1 VADQSPTLDSRKG
14 VWVFQGIISGG
25 GSLSDWQ
32 RIERSTLRSLSAGF
46 CVLPKKFSLFPA
58 DVVAP
63 NGGLLGAL
71 DGVRN

>member
-1 VADQSPTLDSRKG
+1 
-14 VWVFQGIISGG
+14 
-25 GSLSDWQ
+25 LSDWQ
-32 RIERSTLRSLSAGF
+32 RIERSTLRSLSVGF
-46 CVLPKKFSLFPA
+46 CVLPKKFSPFPA

>member
-1 VADQSPTLDSRKG
+1 
-14 VWVFQGIISGG
+14 
-25 GSLSDWQ
+25 LSDWQ

-46 CVLPKKFSLFPA
+46 CVLPKKFSPFPA

-71 DGVRN
+71 DGVRNWLLVGCQFARGSRLRSRFAV